1 MVHTRVSE
9 RPPNEGG
16 LVAAG
21 GMSSGAI
28 FTATPTALIIDDD
41 PVARRR
47 LESILTALGVAV
59 TVCSSVAEGLKA
71 LQADIGENGCVT
83 FTRIFCD
90 IVMPEA
96 PGDALLSLLTS
107 SGWPCSIVMVTGCAS
122 EEQRIKCESMG
133 ATAVLSKPVRRTVLR
148 PYFEADELRDGR
160 RLPGRPQVTLSV
172 ASQASRVANALLSC
186 PADINP
192 STRLHAP
199 SWAGFDG
206 VPAGRRRAAS
216 APRQRIPGWR
226 SIVPHASGGGGGAP
240 GLGNAGARGG
250 TGSPDVDSSHTSV
263 AVHSLAMGAAL
274 ALAVHVETTE
284 RDVVKE
290 TMTPELEAAAALFEE
305 QVAAG
310 EMAPRATPERIY
322 RFLMVLIIN
331 NTLDMPVAI
340 EAIIFLERATRRSG
354 LRLSHTNW
362 KSLLLTS
369 IIVASKAHYDEQV
382 WVEDFVS
389 ALKMY
394 HLSAV
399 ELHRLEMALLQLTD
413 YAMVVRQ
420 STFTLYSMELFAL
433 HHSACPFCNAR
444 CRARRA
450 EMLDSKLRTCSEPLP
465 SAEMADTDDD
475 EEEVTPTIP
484 ARSPRS
490 HVRGRNG
497 RQTVGTAAEMRKA
510 MGC

>member
-1 MVHTRVSE
+1 
-9 RPPNEGG
+9 
-16 LVAAG
+16 
-21 GMSSGAI
+21 MSSGAI

-369 IIVASKAHYDEQV
+369 IIVASKAHCARALRPP
-382 WVEDFVS
+382 S
-389 ALKMY
+389 AARLRAFSARLRWCAVAWLARR
-394 HLSAV
+394 LSSPSPPPLGV
-399 ELHRLEMALLQLTD
+399 PR
-413 YAMVVRQ
+413 
-420 STFTLYSMELFAL
+420 
-433 HHSACPFCNAR
+433 P
-444 CRARRA
+444 RARRRRA
-450 EMLDSKLRTCSEPLP
+450 SLGGGFRERTQDVPSLSRRAAPAGDGAAAAHRLCHGGAAVDVHALLDGAVRPAPLRVPVLQR
-465 SAEMADTDDD
+465 ALQG
-475 EEEVTPTIP
+475 TPRRD
-484 ARSPRS
+484 AR
-490 HVRGRNG
+490 
-497 RQTVGTAAEMRKA
+497 
-510 MGC
+510 